1 MIEPY
6 RLKIFTVSS
15 GGIPDV
21 SAAGAHDA
29 EVVLGRCI
37 TLLGGLVI
45 TLDRFGV
52 VLGNAQALIVHDGD
66 VVLGLCTTLLGKR
79 HEFLECR
86 GVITSLSRC
95 YAIIEIRPRR
105 PSAKEKRDDDSECGG

>member
-21 SAAGAHDA
+21 SAAGVHDA

-66 VVLGLCTTLLGKR
+66 VVLGLCTLLGKR

-95 YAIIEIRPRR
+95 YAIIEICPRR